1 MANSGTKLHG
11 KNGAIYL
18 GGAKGSGGVKVAAK
32 TEWTLQRNR
41 DYVDAT
47 VFGDVN
53 KTYLA
58 GLPNVQGTFAGFLDV
73 SGDLLLNSAV
83 SDTQQIYLYA
93 DDDPGGIT
101 DEIPVAHGP
110 GLIDANVNVS
120 NTDGVRITGEF
131 RANGAWTIDLGA

>member
-18 GGAKGSGGVKVAAK
+18 GGAKGSGGIKIAAK

-47 VFGDVN
+47 VFGDLN

-58 GLPNVQGTFAGFLDV
+58 GLPNIQGTFAGFLDV
-73 SGDLLLNSAV
+73 SGDLILNS
-83 SDTQQIYLYA
+83 STSESQDIYLYA
-93 DDDPGGIT
+93 DDNPNAIT
-101 DEIPVAHGP
+101 SVVLVAHGP
-110 GLIDANVNVS
+110 GLIDANVNAT
-120 NTDGVRITGEF
+120 NTDGVRVTGEF
-131 RANGAWTIDLGA
+131 RASGAWTIDLGV